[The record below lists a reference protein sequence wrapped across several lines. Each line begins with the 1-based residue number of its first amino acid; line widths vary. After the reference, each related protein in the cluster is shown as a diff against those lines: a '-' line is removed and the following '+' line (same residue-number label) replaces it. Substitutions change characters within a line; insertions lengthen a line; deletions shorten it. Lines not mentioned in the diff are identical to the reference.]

1 MDDKLKTILLWS
13 VGAIVMIGII
23 VIVLNGVSDT
33 ADNLA
38 DSQAEVTVTG
48 DPLAPYTTGFEPS
61 AGQPIPEVA
70 GTGIDGQ
77 PVSITNNGKAKAI
90 VFLAHWCPNCQ
101 VEVPELVDWLES
113 NQIPENVELI
123 GVATAIS
130 RLRTNYP
137 PSDWLISEGFTAPT
151 VLDDQES
158 SVGLAF
164 GGLPFP
170 GWAFVNADGTL
181 AARVSGAG
189 AVDLNVIMPLLASGV
204 NLGGLAPGQSTP
216 VPTQEELS
224 EETPSE

>member
-1 MDDKLKTILLWS
+1 MDDKLKNILLWS
-13 VGAIVMIGII
+13 IGAIVMIGII
-23 VIVLNGVSDT
+23 VVVLNGVSDT
-33 ADNLA
+33 ADDLA

-48 DPLAPYTTGFEPS
+48 EPLAPYSQGFEPA
-61 AGQPIPEVA
+61 AGQVIPEA
-70 GTGIDGQ
+70 SGIGIDGQ
-77 PVSITNNGKAKAI
+77 PVSIANNGKAKAI

-101 VEVPELVDWLES
+101 AEIPVLVDWLET
-113 NQIPENVELI
+113 NEIPENVELI

-137 PSDWLISEGFTAPT
+137 PSDWLITEGWTQPT
-151 VLDDQES
+151 LLDDQDS

-181 AARVSGAG
+181 ATRVSGAG
-189 AVDLNVIMPLLASGV
+189 SVDLDVIMPLLAAGV
-204 NLGGLAPGQSTP
+204 NLGELSPGQATP
-216 VPTQEELS
+216 VPTQEELT